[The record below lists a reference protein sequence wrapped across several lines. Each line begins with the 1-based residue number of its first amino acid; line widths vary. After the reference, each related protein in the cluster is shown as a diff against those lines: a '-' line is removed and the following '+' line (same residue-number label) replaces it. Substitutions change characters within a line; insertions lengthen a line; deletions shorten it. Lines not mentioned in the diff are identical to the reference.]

1 MSNAP
6 YVIQSNVPL
15 PGPRPSV
22 KYPFQTMAVG
32 ESFLVPNAEAG
43 RTANAGG
50 SVSRRQAASRKPVSK
65 FCQRKEPGTNLTRF
79 FRTA

>member
-1 MSNAP
+1 
-6 YVIQSNVPL
+6 
-15 PGPRPSV
+15 
-22 KYPFQTMAVG
+22 MAVG

-65 FCQRKEPGTNLTRF
+65 FCQRKEPGTNMTRF